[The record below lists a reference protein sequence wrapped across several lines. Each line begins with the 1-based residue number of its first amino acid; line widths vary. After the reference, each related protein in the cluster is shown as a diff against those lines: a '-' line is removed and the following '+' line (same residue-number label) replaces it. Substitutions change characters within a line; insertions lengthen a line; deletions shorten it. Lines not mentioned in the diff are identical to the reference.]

1 MSFLKTI
8 AKPTFSPEHGVYVVL
23 IVAFLVGVE
32 LASQWHWGTT
42 IALLTAFSAFQA
54 EHPLTLQIKQRS
66 SLKSRF
72 LFWGTVY
79 SLIALVG
86 GVYLAFS
93 FPLLLGIYGV
103 AILTFIID
111 AIAVYY
117 KKQKAIWN
125 EFLTFASV
133 CLVTP
138 LAYGATKGDFIPE
151 VWGLW
156 VLNTLFFA
164 SAIFTVKLRKPKT
177 ASLLPSLTYHGVAI
191 GVVGLVWYLG
201 LLPSFSVLA
210 FMIVLV
216 KLSVI
221 IVFADWYKT
230 TKIQNVAILE
240 TLSAIVFLAFLTF
253 AVLPSHLNS
262 IGI

>member
-1 MSFLKTI
+1 MSFFKTI

-23 IVAFLVGVE
+23 IISFLMGAE
-32 LASQWHWGTT
+32 LASRWHWETT
-42 IALLTAFSAFQA
+42 IAFLTAFSAFQA
-54 EHPLTLQIKQRS
+54 EHPLTLQIKQRL
-66 SLKSRF
+66 SLKPRF
-72 LFWGTVY
+72 LFWGVVY
-79 SLIALVG
+79 GLVALAG
-86 GVYLAFS
+86 GMYLAFL
-93 FPLLLGIYGV
+93 FPPLLAIYGV
-103 AILTFIID
+103 AILTFMVD
-111 AIAVYY
+111 AIAVYH

-138 LAYGATKGDFIPE
+138 FAYGATNGDFIPE

-177 ASLLPSLTYHGVAI
+177 SSFLPAFVYHGVAI
-191 GVVGLVWYLG
+191 SIIAIVWYFG

-210 FMIVLV
+210 FTIVLL
-216 KLSVI
+216 KLLI
-221 IVFADWYKT
+221 IVIFADWYKT

-240 TLSAIVFLAFLTF
+240 TLSAIAFLVCLTF